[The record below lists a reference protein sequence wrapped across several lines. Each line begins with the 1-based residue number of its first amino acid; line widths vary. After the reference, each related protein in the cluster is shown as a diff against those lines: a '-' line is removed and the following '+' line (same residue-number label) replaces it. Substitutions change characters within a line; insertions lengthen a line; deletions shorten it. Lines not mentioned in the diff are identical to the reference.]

1 MPIVDGE
8 TAYNWDE
15 KLEKPQNLEKI
26 GTKQEIFV
34 EKILINGVMYK
45 QVQLRNT

>member
-1 MPIVDGE
+1 M
-8 TAYNWDE
+8 E
-15 KLEKPQNLEKI
+15 KQPTIEMRNSKKPQNLEKI